1 MPLPFQQ
8 DNLTSM
14 QTGSRPKI
22 QLHAR
27 ELTIGYPQRVVCGPL
42 DLQVSAGG
50 AVGIIGANGSGKS
63 TLVRTILGQ
72 LPPVQGEVEFLG
84 LPVNEDSLFFRQHVA
99 VQITDGTFFE
109 ELTVA
114 EHLELVARGHGL
126 SSWEQKVHE
135 ELEFFGLQKVAEL
148 LPSELSSGQRRKVL
162 LAATLIRPA
171 QLMIL
176 DEPEQ
181 RLDLHTRQK
190 LYERLAACKS
200 SGTTLLVV
208 THDPQMLRNCLDH
221 AFLLNEDQGEV
232 LDAEAGA
239 QWLER

>member
-1 MPLPFQQ
+1 
-8 DNLTSM
+8 M
-14 QTGSRPKI
+14 QTGQRAKH
-22 QLHAR
+22 QLEAKQ
-27 ELTIGYPQRVVCGPL
+27 LTIGYPQRTICGPL
-42 DLQVSAGG
+42 NLQVSAGQG
-50 AVGIIGANGSGKS
+50 VGIIGANGSGKS
-63 TLVRTILGQ
+63 TLVRTILGH
-72 LPPVQGEVEFLG
+72 LPPVHGEVEFLG
-84 LPVNEDSLFFRQHVA
+84 LPVDEDSIAFRREVA

-126 SSWEQKVHE
+126 PLWEQNIEK
-135 ELEFFGLQKVAEL
+135 ELDFFELHAVAEL
-148 LPSELSSGQRRKVL
+148 LPNELSSGQRRKVL

-171 QLMIL
+171 QLVLL

-181 RLDLHTRQK
+181 RLDLRIRQK
-190 LYERLAACKS
+190 LYARLAQLRR

-208 THDPQMLRNCLDH
+208 THDPQLLRESMESALLLD
-221 AFLLNEDQGEV
+221 EDQGAV